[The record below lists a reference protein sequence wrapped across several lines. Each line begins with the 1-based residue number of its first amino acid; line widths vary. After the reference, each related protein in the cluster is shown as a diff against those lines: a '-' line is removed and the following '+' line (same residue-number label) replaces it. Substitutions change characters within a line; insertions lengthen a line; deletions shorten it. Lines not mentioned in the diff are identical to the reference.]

1 VYTNPTHGLI
11 TNCGKAHL
19 EGFGGVEGVRKGK
32 GELYDHLR
40 ANSGTAFVMW
50 DYDYFHTMS
59 KGIPSVITYGT
70 HDAQFTGDVLTSEPF
85 LLVKMHS
92 GTTIDTIQTSL
103 VGDYNL
109 PNVLVAVTVGA
120 YFKVPDEKIKQA
132 IEAYQPTNSR
142 SQLLEK
148 KGNQF
153 ILDAYNANPSSMRL
167 AIENFAKQQHPR
179 KIVCIGG
186 MMELGEDSIMEHE
199 QILQL
204 LQQYNW
210 DQVILVGNDFSKVK
224 HPYSYFDTADQAADA
239 LKQQQPSGAMIL
251 VKGSRSMKME
261 NIMNAFE

>member
-1 VYTNPTHGLI
+1 
-11 TNCGKAHL
+11 
-19 EGFGGVEGVRKGK
+19 
-32 GELYDHLR
+32 
-40 ANSGTAFVMW
+40 
-50 DYDYFHTMS
+50 
-59 KGIPSVITYGT
+59 
-70 HDAQFTGDVLTSEPF
+70 
-85 LLVKMHS
+85 MHS